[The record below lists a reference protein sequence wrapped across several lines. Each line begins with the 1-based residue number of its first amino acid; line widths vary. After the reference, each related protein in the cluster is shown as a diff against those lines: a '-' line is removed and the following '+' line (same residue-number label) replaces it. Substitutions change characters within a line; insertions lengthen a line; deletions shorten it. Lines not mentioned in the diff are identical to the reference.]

1 MSNEGNGIHYP
12 DRWKTRIGLIMAMA
26 GNAIGLGNFLRF
38 PVQAAQ
44 NGGGAFMI
52 PYFIALLLIGIPL
65 MWVEWSIGRYGGGF
79 GHRTAPGIF
88 SKLWNHQFSRY
99 LGILGILLPTVV
111 GIYYLYIE
119 SWCLGFAWYSLTG
132 KYFGATTRE
141 SMGAFLSGYQG
152 VVSNQHFSSIIP
164 ALVFFIASLGL
175 NIVILYRGVSRGIE
189 RFARFG
195 MPLLLIMAVVLAVRT
210 LTIGTPNPAEHPDW
224 NTTAGLAFIW
234 NPQLDKLFD
243 AKIWLAAAG
252 QVFFTLSLGFG
263 AIATYAS
270 YLRKDDDILLNG
282 LSTAATNEFAE
293 VILGSTI
300 AIPIAVAFFGVT
312 QTMAIAKGGAFD
324 LGFMSLPVIFQ
335 QIPLGRLVGFVWFFF
350 LFMAAVTSSV
360 ALFQP
365 VIAFLADELHI
376 PRKRVV
382 TLVAGSIVVLC
393 LPVIFFLKY
402 GFLDEWDYWVG
413 TFGLVFFASIE
424 IILFAW
430 VFGMDKGWEEM
441 HLGGEIRLPR
451 ILYYVIKYVT
461 PTILLAILGYWFY
474 SQAVD
479 IITLKDVNPAHVP
492 YRWAARFIVL
502 GLIILFFLL
511 VRFKHRKEAA

>member
-1 MSNEGNGIHYP
+1 MPGRKDAIHHS
-12 DRWKTRIGLIMAMA
+12 DRWKTRIGLILAMA

-52 PYFIALLLIGIPL
+52 PYFIALILIGIPL

-99 LGILGILLPTVV
+99 LGILGILLPSVV

-141 SMGAFLSGYQG
+141 SMGSFLSGYQG
-152 VVSNQHFSSIIP
+152 VVTNEYFTSLLP
-164 ALVFFIASLGL
+164 ALIFFILSLGL
-175 NIVILYRGVSRGIE
+175 NIIILYRGVSRGIE
-189 RFARFG
+189 KFARFG
-195 MPLLLIMAVVLAVRT
+195 MPLLLVMAVFLVVRA

-224 NTTAGLAFIW
+224 NITAGLAFIW
-234 NPQLDKLFD
+234 NPQLDKLID
-243 AKIWLAAAG
+243 GKIWLAAAG

-312 QTMAIAKGGAFD
+312 ETMLIAKGGAFN
-324 LGFMSLPVIFQ
+324 LGFLSLPVIFQ
-335 QIPLGRLVGFVWFFF
+335 KIPFGQLVGFVWFFL

-365 VIAFLADELHI
+365 VIAFLAEELHM

-382 TLVAGSIVVLC
+382 ALVAGSVFVLC
-393 LPVIFFLKY
+393 LPVILFLKY

-413 TFGLVFFASIE
+413 TFGLVLFASIE

-430 VFGMDKGWEEM
+430 VFGIDKGWEEM
-441 HLGGEIRLPR
+441 HQGGEIRLPKVF
-451 ILYYVIKYVT
+451 YYIIKYVT
-461 PTILLAILGYWFY
+461 PSILLFILGYWFATD
-474 SQAVD
+474 AVD
-479 IITLKDVNPAHVP
+479 IITLKGADPEQVP
-492 YRWAARFIVL
+492 YRWAARLIVL
-502 GLIILFFLL
+502 GLIILLTIL
-511 VRFKHRKEAA
+511 VRTKHRKEE